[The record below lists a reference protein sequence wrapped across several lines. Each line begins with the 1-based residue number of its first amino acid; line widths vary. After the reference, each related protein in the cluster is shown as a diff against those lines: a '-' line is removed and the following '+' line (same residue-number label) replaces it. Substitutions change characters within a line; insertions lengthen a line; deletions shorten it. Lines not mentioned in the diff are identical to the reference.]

1 MCARARCVRSRSPA
15 GGASRRCLRCRRLP
29 RRCRDMRQG
38 PGPASARPRARL
50 RPSSHASIARSAP
63 CSRSRRSRRGSPISA
78 RCRCRSMPR
87 SSLPS
92 SPLNPRS
99 GARSCGSP
107 TSRRNNRGTRLAAR
121 LASNCLGGGRMFDL
135 RRREFITLLGGAAAA
150 CPLAVRA
157 QQPAMPVIG
166 FLSNASPNVYALRLG
181 AFRQGLKEA
190 GYVERQNVEIEY
202 RSAESENSRL
212 PALAAEMVHR
222 QVAVIVAAGGS
233 PSAVAA
239 KEATATI
246 PIVFGVAV
254 DPVEVGLVA
263 SLTRPGGNPTGVA
276 NLNVEVGPKRL
287 ELLHELVPTATI
299 IAVLENPTSPTA
311 EPFSRALQPAARAL
325 GLQLHVL
332 LASTDRD
339 FDTVF
344 ATLVQLRAGA
354 LVISPDTFFNTRS
367 EQLAVLALKH
377 AVPAIYQYRPFVA
390 GGGLMSYGS
399 DQTEYYRL
407 VGIYTGRI
415 LKGEK
420 PADLPV
426 VQSTKV
432 ELIINLKT
440 AKALGLTVPLPLLG
454 RADEV
459 IE

>member
-1 MCARARCVRSRSPA
+1 MK
-15 GGASRRCLRCRRLP
+15 
-29 RRCRDMRQG
+29 
-38 PGPASARPRARL
+38 
-50 RPSSHASIARSAP
+50 
-63 CSRSRRSRRGSPISA
+63 
-78 RCRCRSMPR
+78 
-87 SSLPS
+87 
-92 SPLNPRS
+92 
-99 GARSCGSP
+99 
-107 TSRRNNRGTRLAAR
+107 
-121 LASNCLGGGRMFDL
+121 
-135 RRREFITLLGGAAAA
+135 RREFMTLLGGAAAA
-150 CPLAVRA
+150 WPFAARA
-157 QQPAMPVIG
+157 QQPAMPIIG
-166 FLSNASPNVYALRLG
+166 YLTNASPDVNALRLG

-202 RSAESENSRL
+202 RSVEGRNDRL
-212 PALAAEMVHR
+212 PALAAELVHR

-239 KEATATI
+239 KAATATI
-246 PIVFGVAV
+246 PIVFAVAV
-254 DPVEVGLVA
+254 DPVEVGLVV
-263 SLTRPGGNPTGVA
+263 SLTQPGGNLTGVS

-332 LASTDRD
+332 HASTDRD

-367 EQLAVLALKH
+367 EQLAALALQH
-377 AVPAIYQYRPFVA
+377 AVPAIYQYRPFA
-390 GGGLMSYGS
+390 AAGGLMSYGS

-407 VGIYTGRI
+407 VGIYTGKI

-420 PADLPV
+420 PASLPV

-440 AKALGLTVPLPLLG
+440 ARALGLTVPLPLLG